1 MTQVLGTFTTEVI
14 HNRIQKEATKIYP
27 VEHVKVRKIKVLLRP
42 KIDSTKLNEMQDNDK
57 RRKPNANIRG
67 NRKDKDSKKEETP
80 AAAADTVAAT
90 EPASD
95 NLVNA

>member
-1 MTQVLGTFTTEVI
+1 M
-14 HNRIQKEATKIYP
+14 H
-27 VEHVKVRKIKVLLRP
+27 
-42 KIDSTKLNEMQDNDK
+42 DNDK